1 MSYLFLS
8 SYPTH
13 GEQQEESLNMS
24 DQKQDRAEV
33 RERRNLGAN
42 FEASLLDTG
51 GVVITLDS
59 GSAAIL
65 KAEQAY
71 NLLDFLAKHRSLLH
85 QKSQEQADEE
95 TDAQKASVRDWITR
109 SHATEDN
116 QVQRENGTV

>member
-1 MSYLFLS
+1 
-8 SYPTH
+8 
-13 GEQQEESLNMS
+13 MS
-24 DQKQDRAEV
+24 DQKQDIPEV

-85 QKSQEQADEE
+85 QKSQEQAAEE
-95 TDAQKASVRDWITR
+95 TDEQKASVRDWITR
-109 SHATEDN
+109 SHATEDDPE
-116 QVQRENGTV
+116 QPR

>member
-1 MSYLFLS
+1 
-8 SYPTH
+8 
-13 GEQQEESLNMS
+13 MS
-24 DQKQDRAEV
+24 DQKQDIAEV

-71 NLLDFLAKHRSLLH
+71 NLLDFLNKHRSLLH
-85 QKSQEQADEE
+85 QKSQEQVDEE

-109 SHATEDN
+109 SHATTIQNSPDN
-116 QVQRENGTV
+116 ATLGPGQAGASDDRTSDGL